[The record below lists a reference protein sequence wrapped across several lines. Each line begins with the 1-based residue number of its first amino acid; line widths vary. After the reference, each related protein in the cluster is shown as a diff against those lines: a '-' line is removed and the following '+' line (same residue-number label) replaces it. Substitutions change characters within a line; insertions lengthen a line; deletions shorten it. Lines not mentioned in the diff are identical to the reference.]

1 MAYTPAKAWKDGYGA
16 GSTRINA
23 ADLTHMEDGIAAA
36 SVAAEKAAADIVRTS
51 QQLTTN
57 LTKAISDGDQA
68 TGARVIAIVND
79 MITQMNKRTSPC
91 GTVTMFAGQNCPDG
105 WLWCN
110 GGVYKQSDYPKL
122 FSIIGNYY
130 GGSRQ
135 AGTFAVPNMT
145 YRFPLGWGEGAAGN
159 IGTVGSTGGEDT
171 HTLTFDEMPSHGHD
185 ISATQIGWNTTGVF
199 ATNIGAGSG
208 WDYLGRAD
216 GSEKTRAVAQNSGGG
231 KAHNNMPPYLVIKF
245 MIRWG
250 EWTGIMKFAD
260 AAGDL

>member
-36 SVAAEKAAADIVRTS
+36 SVAAEKAAADIVSTS
-51 QQLTTN
+51 QTLTTN
-57 LTKAISDGDQA
+57 LTKAISDGDQT

-79 MITQMNKRTSPC
+79 MITNMNKRTSPC
-91 GTVTMFAGQNCPDG
+91 GTVAMFAGQNCPDG

-122 FSIIGNYY
+122 YSIIGNYY
-130 GGSRQ
+130 GGAKA

-159 IGTVGSTGGEDT
+159 VGTVGSTGGEDT

-199 ATNIGAGSG
+199 TTNIGAGDG

>member
-23 ADLTHMEDGIAAA
+23 ADLTHMEDGIASA
-36 SVAAEKAAADIVRTS
+36 SVAAEKAAADIVTTS
-51 QQLTTN
+51 KTLTTN

-91 GTVTMFAGQNCPDG
+91 GTVAMFAGQNCPDG

-122 FSIIGNYY
+122 YSIIGNYY
-130 GGSRQ
+130 GGARA

-199 ATNIGAGSG
+199 TTNIGAGGG

>member
-36 SVAAEKAAADIVRTS
+36 SVAAEQAAADIIKTS
-51 QQLTTN
+51 QQLTHT
-57 LTKAISDGDQA
+57 LTKAIADGDQA
-68 TGARVIAIVND
+68 TGVRVMSIVND
-79 MITQMNKRTSPC
+79 MITQMNKRTCPC
-91 GTVTMFAGQNCPDG
+91 GTVAMFAGQNCPDG
-105 WLWCN
+105 WNWCN
-110 GGVYKQSDYPKL
+110 GGVYKQSDYPL
-122 FSIIGNYY
+122 LYSIIGNAY
-130 GGSRQ
+130 GGAKA

-145 YRFPLGWGEGAAGN
+145 YRMPVGWGEGAPGVY
-159 IGTVGSTGGEDT
+159 GTVGSTGGEEV
-171 HTLTFDEMPSHGHD
+171 HTLTFNEMPSHGHD

-199 ATNIGAGSG
+199 ATNIGAGAG

-231 KAHNNMPPYLVIKF
+231 QPHNNMPPYLVIKF
-245 MIRWG
+245 IIRMS
-250 EWTGIMKFAD
+250 EWRGIMRFTD

>member
-23 ADLTHMEDGIAAA
+23 ADLTHIEDGIAAA
-36 SVAAEKAAADIVRTS
+36 SVAAEKAAADIVTTS
-51 QQLTTN
+51 QTLTTN

-68 TGARVIAIVND
+68 TGAKVIAIVND
-79 MITQMNKRTSPC
+79 MITQMNKHTCPC
-91 GTVTMFAGQNCPDG
+91 GTVAMFAGQNCPDG

-110 GGVYKQSDYPKL
+110 GGVYKQSDYPLL

-145 YRFPLGWGEGAAGN
+145 YRFPLGWGEGAAGD

-199 ATNIGAGSG
+199 TTNIGAGDG

-245 MIRWG
+245 MIRTK

>member
-1 MAYTPAKAWKDGYGA
+1 MAYTPAKAWRDGYGA

-36 SVAAEKAAADIVRTS
+36 SVAAEKAAADIVTTS

-91 GTVTMFAGQNCPDG
+91 GTVAMFAGQNCPDG

-159 IGTVGSTGGEDT
+159 VGTVGSTGGEDT

-250 EWTGIMKFAD
+250 EWTGIMKFTG

>member
-23 ADLTHMEDGIAAA
+23 ADLTHIEDGIAAA
-36 SVAAEKAAADIVRTS
+36 SVAAEQAAADIVKTS
-51 QQLTTN
+51 RQLTQN
-57 LTKAISDGDQA
+57 LTKAIQDGDQQ
-68 TGARVIAIVND
+68 TGAKVLQLVND
-79 MITQMNKRTSPC
+79 TLGRMNKHNCPC
-91 GTVTMFAGQNCPDG
+91 GMVTMFAGQNCPDG

-110 GGVYKQSDYPKL
+110 GGVYKQSDYQML
-122 FSIIGNYY
+122 YSIIGNYY
-130 GGSRQ
+130 GGSRA

-231 KAHNNMPPYLVIKF
+231 RPHNNMPPYIVIKF
-245 MIRWG
+245 MICVYELKG
-250 EWTGIMKFAD
+250 AMKYAD
-260 AAGDL
+260 LAGDL

>member
-36 SVAAEKAAADIVRTS
+36 SVAADQAASDIIKTS
-51 QQLTTN
+51 QQLTQN
-57 LTKAISDGDQA
+57 LTKALQDGDQQ
-68 TGARVIAIVND
+68 TGVKVLQLVND
-79 MITQMNKRTSPC
+79 TLGRMNRHNCPC
-91 GTVTMFAGQNCPDG
+91 GMVTMFAGQNCPDG
-105 WLWCN
+105 WVWCN
-110 GGVYKQSDYPKL
+110 GGVYKQADYQML
-122 FSIIGNYY
+122 YSIIGNYY
-130 GGSRQ
+130 GGSRA

-185 ISATQIGWNTTGVF
+185 ISATQIGWNKTGVF

-231 KAHNNMPPYLVIKF
+231 QPHNNMPPYIVIKF
-245 MIRWG
+245 MICVYELKG
-250 EWTGIMKFAD
+250 AMKYAD
-260 AAGDL
+260 LAGDL

>member
-23 ADLTHMEDGIAAA
+23 ADLMHIEDGIAAA
-36 SVAAEKAAADIVRTS
+36 SVAAEQAAADIVSTS

-57 LTKAISDGDQA
+57 LTKAIQDGDQQ

-91 GTVTMFAGQNCPDG
+91 GTVAMFAGQNCPDG

-110 GGVYKQSDYPKL
+110 GGTYKQSEYPKL
-122 FSIIGNYY
+122 FAIIGNYY
-130 GGSRQ
+130 GGSRA

-145 YRFPLGWGEGAAGN
+145 YRFPLGWGEGAAGVA
-159 IGTVGSTGGEDT
+159 GTVGATGGEDA

-185 ISATQIGWNTTGVF
+185 ISATQVGWNTTGVY
-199 ATNIGAGSG
+199 ATNIGAGDG
-208 WDYLGRAD
+208 WNYLGAAD
-216 GSEKTRAVAQNSGGG
+216 GSEKTRAVAANSGGG
-231 KAHNNMPPYLVIKF
+231 KSHNNMPPFLVIKF

-250 EWTGIMKFAD
+250 EWTGIMKFTD

>member
-23 ADLTHMEDGIAAA
+23 ADLTHIEDGIAAA
-36 SVAAEKAAADIVRTS
+36 SVAAEQAAADIAKTS
-51 QQLTTN
+51 QQLTQN
-57 LTKAISDGDQA
+57 LTKAIQDGDTTTAQK
-68 TGARVIAIVND
+68 VLSLVNNAITIINRHNCPV
-79 MITQMNKRTSPC
+79 
-91 GTVTMFAGQNCPDG
+91 GTVAMFAGQNCPDG
-105 WLWCN
+105 WTWCN
-110 GGVYKQSDYPKL
+110 GATFKTSQYPTL
-122 FSIIGNYY
+122 YSIIGNYY
-130 GGSRQ
+130 GGDRA

-145 YRFPLGWGEGAAGN
+145 YRMPVGWGEGAPGVY
-159 IGTVGSTGGEDT
+159 GTVGSTGGEEV
-171 HTLTFDEMPSHGHD
+171 HTLTFNEMPSHGHD

-231 KAHNNMPPYLVIKF
+231 QPHNNMPPYLVIKF
-245 MIRWG
+245 MICLYELKG
-250 EWTGIMKFAD
+250 QMKYAD

>member
-36 SVAAEKAAADIVRTS
+36 SVAAEKAAADIVSTS

-91 GTVTMFAGQNCPDG
+91 GTVAMFAGQNCPDG

-122 FSIIGNYY
+122 FSTIGNYY

-185 ISATQIGWNTTGVF
+185 IGATQIGWNTTGVF
-199 ATNIGAGSG
+199 TTNIGAGSG

-231 KAHNNMPPYLVIKF
+231 NAHNNMPPYLVIKF

>member
-36 SVAAEKAAADIVRTS
+36 SVAAEKAAADIVSTS

-68 TGARVIAIVND
+68 TGAKVIAIVND

-91 GTVTMFAGQNCPDG
+91 GTVAMFAGQNCPDG

-250 EWTGIMKFAD
+250 EWTGIMKFSD

>member
-23 ADLTHMEDGIAAA
+23 ADLTHMEDGITAA
-36 SVAAEKAAADIVRTS
+36 SVAAEQAAADIVKTS
-51 QQLTTN
+51 QTLTQT

-68 TGARVIAIVND
+68 TGVKVIAIVND
-79 MITQMNKRTSPC
+79 MITQMNKRTSPV
-91 GTVTMFAGQNCPDG
+91 GTVAMFAGQNCPDG

-110 GGVYKQSDYPKL
+110 GGTYKISDYPKL
-122 FSIIGNYY
+122 YPIIGNYY
-130 GGSRQ
+130 GGSRA

-171 HTLTFDEMPSHGHD
+171 HTLTFSEMPSHGHD
-185 ISATQIGWNTTGVF
+185 LGATQIGWNTTGVF
-199 ATNIGAGSG
+199 TTNIGSGSG

-216 GSEKTRAVAQNSGGG
+216 GSEKTRAVALNSGGG
-231 KAHNNMPPYLVIKF
+231 QPHNNMPPYLVIKF

-250 EWTGIMKFAD
+250 EWVGIMKFTD

>member
-36 SVAAEKAAADIVRTS
+36 SVAAEKAAADIVTTS
-51 QQLTTN
+51 QTLTTN

-91 GTVTMFAGQNCPDG
+91 GTVAMFAGQNCPDG

-122 FSIIGNYY
+122 YSIIGNYY

-199 ATNIGAGSG
+199 TTNIGAGEG

-250 EWTGIMKFAD
+250 EWTGIMKFSD

>member
-36 SVAAEKAAADIVRTS
+36 SVAAEQAAADIVKTS

-57 LTKAISDGDQA
+57 LTKAIQDGDQA

-91 GTVTMFAGQNCPDG
+91 GSVAMFAGQNCPDG

-159 IGTVGSTGGEDT
+159 IGTVGATGGEDT

-199 ATNIGAGSG
+199 ATNIGAGDG

>member
-36 SVAAEKAAADIVRTS
+36 SVAAEKAAADIVSTS

-57 LTKAISDGDQA
+57 LTKAISDGDQT

-79 MITQMNKRTSPC
+79 MITNMNKRTSPC
-91 GTVTMFAGQNCPDG
+91 GTVAMFAGQNCPDG

-122 FSIIGNYY
+122 YSIIGNYY
-130 GGSRQ
+130 GGSKQ

-199 ATNIGAGSG
+199 ATNIGAGDG

>member
-36 SVAAEKAAADIVRTS
+36 SVAAEKAAADIVTTS

-68 TGARVIAIVND
+68 TGAKVIAIVND

-91 GTVTMFAGQNCPDG
+91 GTVAMFAGQNCPDG

-110 GGVYKQSDYPKL
+110 GGVYKQSDYLKL

-245 MIRWG
+245 MIRSG
-250 EWTGIMKFAD
+250 EWTGIMKFSD